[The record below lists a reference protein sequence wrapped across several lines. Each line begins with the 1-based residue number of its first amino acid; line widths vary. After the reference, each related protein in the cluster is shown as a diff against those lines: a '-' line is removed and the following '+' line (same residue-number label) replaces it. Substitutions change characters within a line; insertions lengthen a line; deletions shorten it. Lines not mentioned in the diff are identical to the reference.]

1 MESRA
6 FVASTVALGAVAL
19 GHAIVTW
26 PARMTVAF
34 FAGGALVAFIAE
46 AVVIRLGMLDHHVGP
61 KALGVPLYVLFG
73 WTGVV
78 YAAFRLALLVTDG
91 WPAVA
96 LAALLATGYDA
107 LTDPRGVAEGFW
119 SYTDDL
125 PGPRP
130 AGVPWWNTV
139 GWFVI
144 SALTAGFAVAVR

>member
-6 FVASTVALGAVAL
+6 FAASTVALGVVAV
-19 GHAIVTW
+19 GHAVVTW

-78 YAAFRLALLVTDG
+78 YGAFRLALLVTDG